1 MELREFLSE
10 AVSKGGRKQGYGL
23 ELHKCRTID
32 ELVEKLSCNTHFDP
46 SAKTKTTRTSETIRH
61 LLGKYPDETSSAI
74 EDLRDGLGRLV
85 THYSVYVVRPEE
97 RKAYVLNI
105 NDVGTDRKINWTNHD
120 TVDLEEYSINSS
132 GKILLDRFID
142 KTSDVVDKLGE
153 I

>member
-23 ELHKCRTID
+23 ELYKCRTID
-32 ELVEKLSCNTHFDP
+32 ELVEKLSRNTHFDP
-46 SAKTKTTRTSETIRH
+46 SVKTNNTRALRH
-61 LLGKYPDETSSAI
+61 LLEKYPDETSSTI
-74 EDLRDGLGRLV
+74 EYLRDDLGRLV
-85 THYSVYVVRPEE
+85 TDCSVYMVRPEE
-97 RKAYVLNI
+97 RKAYILSI
-105 NDVGTDRKINWTNHD
+105 NDVGTDRKINWTKHD
-120 TVDLEEYSINSS
+120 AVYLEEYSINSS